1 MTINELVK
9 AIKDDLKKVEENLE
23 QIQSDQIPQE
33 SKQEE
38 KQ

>member
-23 QIQSDQIPQE
+23 QMQSDQIPQE

>member
-23 QIQSDQIPQE
+23 QIQYDQIPQE

>member
-9 AIKDDLKKVEENLE
+9 AIKDDLAKVEENLE
-23 QIQSDQIPQE
+23 QMQSDQIPKE